1 LTAGASAEAI
11 AVATAE
17 VEQARLALTDAR
29 EALAKATITAPFDG
43 VVTDVYVAEGER
55 AVDVVAEIIS
65 RELYVLLN
73 VDEVDIGGLT
83 VGQSAIITLETWP
96 DVEITGE
103 IISIAPS
110 ANLGGDGIVSF
121 DVRIGLG
128 PTDLSVLLGMTANAE
143 LVTADRED
151 VLLVPNAA
159 LTADRQAG
167 TYTVNLVT
175 GEADGENVTKE
186 VPVTVGLRDQGF
198 TQIIS
203 GLAEGD
209 RVLIGELKMPAQR
222 LGPFGRR

>member
-1 LTAGASAEAI
+1 
-11 AVATAE
+11 
-17 VEQARLALTDAR
+17 
-29 EALAKATITAPFDG
+29 
-43 VVTDVYVAEGER
+43 
-55 AVDVVAEIIS
+55 
-65 RELYVLLN
+65 
-73 VDEVDIGGLT
+73 
-83 VGQSAIITLETWP
+83 
-96 DVEITGE
+96 
-103 IISIAPS
+103 
-110 ANLGGDGIVSF
+110 LGGDGIVSF

-128 PTDLSVLLGMTANAE
+128 PTDLPVLPGMTANAE

-175 GEADGENVTKE
+175 GEADGEPVIKE

-222 LGPFGRR
+222 LGPFGGR